1 MPEIVASLLTGADMP
16 GLDPR
21 QQVFLAGQH
30 AESTDADNATATATA
45 TPHSSGSALAE
56 GQLYLLGIS
65 ADFSA
70 AVSAIKAITVTY
82 TPPGATV
89 AITYVLR
96 WDFSLGPAVI
106 PFPGVLACA
115 RGTTATAALAA
126 SGTGGVTGTIHLF
139 YFEN

>member
-1 MPEIVASLLTGADMP
+1 MP

-45 TPHSSGSALAE
+45 TPHSSGDGQAIGALF
-56 GQLYLLGIS
+56 LLGIS

-70 AVSAIKAITVTY
+70 AVSAIKAITITY
-82 TPPGATV
+82 TPPGSASTV
-89 AITYVLR
+89 DYVLR

-106 PFPGVLACA
+106 PFPGVLACE

-126 SGTGGVTGTIHLF
+126 SGTGGTTGKIHLF
-139 YFEN
+139 YSEN

>member
-1 MPEIVASLLTGADMP
+1 MP

-21 QQVFLAGQH
+21 QQAFLAGQH

-45 TPHSSGSALAE
+45 TPHTSGDGATGALF
-56 GQLYLLGIS
+56 LLGIS

-82 TPPGATV
+82 TPPGAAATV
-89 AITYVLR
+89 DYVLR

-106 PFPGVLACA
+106 PFPGVLSCA
-115 RGTTATAALAA
+115 RGTVATAALAA

-139 YFEN
+139 YAEG